1 MESQDLTI
9 PTRQNGTTAQLVP
22 VTVITNGNVYDYRS
36 TELFIAYGLVSI
48 RRNAG
53 SFSND
58 FSTVLRT
65 TRHPSLREV
74 VDAAQSSGLA
84 PLGKE
89 LADVK
94 IVMVVGSNADLHG
107 PAGFQVVREPGDGVK
122 IVDVGKRRS
131 EEHLYHPV

>member
-1 MESQDLTI
+1 
-9 PTRQNGTTAQLVP
+9 
-22 VTVITNGNVYDYRS
+22 VYDYQS
-36 TELFIAYGLVSI
+36 TELFIAYGLSI
-48 RRNAG
+48 LVATVCLILGLISIHRNSG

-74 VDAAQSSGLA
+74 VDTAQSSGLA

-94 IVMVVGSNADLHG
+94 IMMVGSDG
-107 PAGFQVVREPGDGVK
+107 DPDVPAGFRVAREPEDGTK
-122 IVDVGKRRS
+122 IVHVGKRKS